1 VSCNVCNLNKELY
14 LYTKGNLVY
23 SLCNRCLRTQNQI
36 DLLNAWQREQIAIA
50 KESGE
55 TPF

>member
-1 VSCNVCNLNKELY
+1 MTCNLCNLNKELY

-23 SLCNRCLRTQNQI
+23 SLCNRCLYTQNQI

-55 TPF
+55 TPY